1 MQDEPDETA
10 QESREKEMGA
20 ESEKSRE
27 VILMEQT
34 LVIIKPDAMNRDLA
48 GRVLSRFEEKGLKIV
63 AMKMELLQPPKLKEH
78 YAHIADKPFFPGVAH
93 FMQSTP
99 VILMCWEG
107 LDVVNTV
114 RKQAVE
120 VVRKMT
126 GPTQGRD
133 APSGTIR
140 GDFSMS
146 NQSNLVHASD
156 SIETAK
162 NEIER
167 FFKKEEIHEY
177 VKMNFEWIYSSE
189 EKLKK

>member
-1 MQDEPDETA
+1 
-10 QESREKEMGA
+10 MGA

-78 YAHIADKPFFPGVAH
+78 YAHLKEKPFYNEIIKYMSSIP
-93 FMQSTP
+93 S
-99 VILMCWEG
+99 ILVVLEG
-107 LDVVNTV
+107 
-114 RKQAVE
+114 KQAVE